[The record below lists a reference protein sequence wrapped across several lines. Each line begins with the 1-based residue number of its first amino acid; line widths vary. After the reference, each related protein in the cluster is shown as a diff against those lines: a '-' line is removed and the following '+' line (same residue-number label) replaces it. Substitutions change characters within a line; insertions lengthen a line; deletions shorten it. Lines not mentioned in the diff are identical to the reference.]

1 MSAARTPSFALRF
14 VAGQH
19 KGGEFPLRPNREIVI
34 GRGSEF
40 DMVLD
45 EDMVSRRH
53 ARLSTF
59 HGQIVLQ
66 DLKSTNGTFVN
77 GERISVSRLKPGDR
91 VLIGNSVMELVEA
104 GAPGVVAA
112 TEPSSPG
119 FDADAP
125 TKAGAPSIAART
137 TLHPTVD
144 AEHRLSGKVPEEGV
158 AIADLVEL
166 FCAGRRSGVL
176 TLKEPGGGEG
186 RVLFREG
193 RVYFAAMTEGRGRR
207 VAVPPAKALF
217 RLCGWPRADWRLD
230 TQASLP
236 QLEGEIGEDTA
247 ALMAAVRQGWEQ
259 LTPYVEHLPARD
271 GRLALAVPLEPR
283 LSALSAEALE
293 TLQLVLNHGQ
303 VAAVV
308 DKSEATDAETWLDIL
323 YLLQNGYIVQG

>member
-1 MSAARTPSFALRF
+1 
-14 VAGQH
+14 
-19 KGGEFPLRPNREIVI
+19 
-34 GRGSEF
+34 
-40 DMVLD
+40 MVLD

-77 GERISVSRLKPGDR
+77 GERITVSRLKPGDR

-104 GAPGVVAA
+104 GAAGSLAPA
-112 TEPSSPG
+112 EPSSPG
-119 FDADAP
+119 AFDPEAP

-144 AEHRLSGKVPEEGV
+144 ADHRLSGKIPDEGV
-158 AIADLVEL
+158 SIADLVDL
-166 FCAGRRSGVL
+166 FVAGRRSGVL

-207 VAVPPAKALF
+207 VAIPPAKALF
-217 RLCGWPRADWRLD
+217 RLCGWARADWRLD

-236 QLEGEIGEDTA
+236 QLEGELAEDA
-247 ALMAAVRQGWEQ
+247 ATLMATIRQGWEQ
-259 LTPYVEHLPARD
+259 LAPYLEHLPPRD
-271 GRLALAVPLEPR
+271 ARLALTVPLEPR

-293 TLQLVLNHGQ
+293 TLQLVINHGQ

-308 DKSEATDAETWLDIL
+308 DKSEATDPETWLDIL
-323 YLLQNGYIVQG
+323 YLLQNGYIAQG